1 MSGRLLRVPFY
12 AICFLILHC
21 CQAQEEWPLMVE
33 SWVADYEQLQI
44 EPLNIAYRDNLQSI
58 HDANGQA
65 KQQALFEQLRRH
77 LSDFSREGLN
87 EEQQLEY
94 DLLEYH
100 LGVNEERL
108 ALEANWQQ
116 YRHLPIS
123 DKGLADIPNGKEW
136 YVYHL
141 HTWLDTTVAP
151 DSLYTFG
158 LRESD
163 RVYAAMQELRKKS
176 GLDSAAF
183 AEHLQS
189 TLFLEE
195 TSEGVEQA
203 IQRYA
208 DFVEPQFKEYF
219 PDYKQTPPVRVARGT
234 DKRLSQV
241 PAFYRNATFFYNL
254 FDYPFNLRQ
263 VAFLYLH
270 EANPGHHYE
279 VSHRPLAKQVPSQS
293 IFYSYGYGEGWAAY
307 IEDLALELGWYRDI
321 YDEYGKWE
329 WDMIRSVRVV
339 LDVGLNYYGW
349 TDEKALRF
357 WNRYLPGQD
366 DIAQREIAR
375 MKRWPAQ
382 VISYKYGSQLMLSWK
397 DRWLAEKRGS
407 LLEFHQAVLQHGPLP
422 FSILERLTFKPQK
435 S

>member
-12 AICFLILHC
+12 TICFLILHC

-33 SWVADYEQLQI
+33 SWIADYEQLQI

-141 HTWLDTTVAP
+141 HTWLDAAVDP

-158 LRESD
+158 LRESY

-176 GLDSAAF
+176 GL
-183 AEHLQS
+183 
-189 TLFLEE
+189 
-195 TSEGVEQA
+195 
-203 IQRYA
+203 
-208 DFVEPQFKEYF
+208 
-219 PDYKQTPPVRVARGT
+219 
-234 DKRLSQV
+234 
-241 PAFYRNATFFYNL
+241 
-254 FDYPFNLRQ
+254 
-263 VAFLYLH
+263 
-270 EANPGHHYE
+270 
-279 VSHRPLAKQVPSQS
+279 
-293 IFYSYGYGEGWAAY
+293 
-307 IEDLALELGWYRDI
+307 
-321 YDEYGKWE
+321 
-329 WDMIRSVRVV
+329 
-339 LDVGLNYYGW
+339 
-349 TDEKALRF
+349 
-357 WNRYLPGQD
+357 
-366 DIAQREIAR
+366 
-375 MKRWPAQ
+375 
-382 VISYKYGSQLMLSWK
+382 
-397 DRWLAEKRGS
+397 
-407 LLEFHQAVLQHGPLP
+407 
-422 FSILERLTFKPQK
+422 
-435 S
+435 